1 MGRLEVTSASD
12 PGLGFSQR
20 LPAGMRK
27 CAQPEEAEKEH
38 QGGHGLGMAPSASS
52 YACFASTDDHKMEM

>member
-1 MGRLEVTSASD
+1 MGRSGFRLRIRGWASVEK
-12 PGLGFSQR
+12 

-27 CAQPEEAEKEH
+27 CAKPEEAEKEH

-52 YACFASTDDHKMEM
+52 YTSSASTDDHKMEM